1 MKKTNLSA
9 LIRNLTVLV
18 FLLSFTACATISSF
32 DQYAY
37 TQTTS
42 LKVDAM
48 NTMDLATDEY
58 TTHEKTVQDLQTK
71 LQKVYEY
78 GKNRPQNGI
87 TLKMW
92 DKLLDA
98 NGHLLGGF
106 IKRWQN
112 EHKLNAVFVREEKKI
127 IDEAFDQIAGLES
140 HKIKTP
146 NLRQLTDKL

>member
-1 MKKTNLSA
+1 MNKFNSLK
-9 LIRNLTVLV
+9 LTRQLTLVLV
-18 FLLSFTACATISSF
+18 LYSFAACASISSF

-42 LKVDAM
+42 LKVDALNAM
-48 NTMDLATDEY
+48 SLATKEY
-58 TTHEKTVQDLQTK
+58 SASEKTVQELQTN

-78 GKNRPQNGI
+78 EKNRPKNEI
-87 TLKMW
+87 TLQLW

-112 EHKLNAVFVREEKKI
+112 ETKLNAGFVEEEKKI
-127 IDEAFDQIAGLES
+127 VAEAFDQIAGMES

-146 NLRQLTDKL
+146 NP

>member
-1 MKKTNLSA
+1 MKKTYFSVSIPNLA
-9 LIRNLTVLV
+9 ILV
-18 FLLSFTACATISSF
+18 FLLSFTACATISPF
-32 DQYAY
+32 DRYAY

-42 LKVDAM
+42 IKVDAM

-58 TTHEKTVQDLQTK
+58 ATHEKAVQDLQTK

-78 GKNRPQNGI
+78 EKNRPRNEI

-106 IKRWQN
+106 IKRWQA
-112 EHKLNAVFVREEKKI
+112 EHKLNAVFVSEEKRI

-146 NLRQLTDKL
+146 NP

>member
-1 MKKTNLSA
+1 MKIIYLSA
-9 LIRNLTVLV
+9 SIRNLAILV
-18 FLLSFTACATISSF
+18 FLLSITACATISSF
-32 DQYAY
+32 DQHAY

-58 TTHEKTVQDLQTK
+58 ATHEKTVQELQTK

-78 GKNRPQNGI
+78 EKNRPRNEI

-98 NGHLLGGF
+98 DGHESW
-106 IKRWQN
+106 KRD
-112 EHKLNAVFVREEKKI
+112 V
-127 IDEAFDQIAGLES
+127 
-140 HKIKTP
+140 
-146 NLRQLTDKL
+146 

>member
-1 MKKTNLSA
+1 MKKTYLSV
-9 LIRNLTVLV
+9 LIRNLTILV
-18 FLLSFTACATISSF
+18 FLLSFTGCATISSF

-58 TTHEKTVQDLQTK
+58 TTHEKTVQDLQTR

-78 GKNRPQNGI
+78 EKNRPKNEI

-98 NGHLLGGF
+98 DAVSYTHLTLPT
-106 IKRWQN
+106 N
-112 EHKLNAVFVREEKKI
+112 REV
-127 IDEAFDQIAGLES
+127 
-140 HKIKTP
+140 
-146 NLRQLTDKL
+146 